1 MMRCT
6 NAILKFFFLMSLDIS
21 DTDFTLVL
29 VNPTCNFGMTFVF
42 EVSVISMGFPLT
54 TQVNGE
60 RYILN
65 GI

>member
-1 MMRCT
+1 
-6 NAILKFFFLMSLDIS
+6 MSLDIS